1 MKTTRKVEGSS
12 SIASYVYND
21 VKETLKIEFIGG
33 ARYKYFGVDLQTFQ
47 ELEET
52 ESVGKF
58 FASRIKDKFEFE
70 KEDGMKGGTANLPKP
85 WKFPKSKDSPNK
97 TDWPFP
103 EEEKVHGSD
112 VEAAW
117 PFPTSKKP

>member
-1 MKTTRKVEGSS
+1 MKTFRQVEGSS
-12 SIASYVYND
+12 SIASYEYND
-21 VKETLKIEFIGG
+21 VKEKLTIEFIGG
-33 ARYKYFGVDLQTFQ
+33 GRYRYFGVDMETFYKLN
-47 ELEET
+47 EA

-58 FASRIKDKFEFE
+58 FAANIKYKFECE
-70 KEDGMKGGTANLPKP
+70 KVGAKGGTANLPKP
-85 WKFPKSKDSPNK
+85 WKFLKSEDLHNK
-97 TDWPFP
+97 ADWPFP